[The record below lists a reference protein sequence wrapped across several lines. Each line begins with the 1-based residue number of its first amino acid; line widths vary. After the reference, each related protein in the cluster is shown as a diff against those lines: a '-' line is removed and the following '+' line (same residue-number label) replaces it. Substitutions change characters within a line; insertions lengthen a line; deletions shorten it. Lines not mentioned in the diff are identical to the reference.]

1 MDRKRIKTE
10 LLIHDLKNPLAIIE
24 TGISSL
30 VQGEEKYGPLT
41 KKQVKILQRTLRN
54 IKITKNLVNDVLEL
68 GRSSEGIINETEFPI
83 FDLIRYVLIEVF
95 DIIDYNTSEIVKESQ
110 DLSQLK
116 RILSRKGIL
125 LEVSDGLWQERVGL
139 DGRKV
144 IQILRNLLNNAVRY
158 KKEHIEIRIEKTNG
172 FLFMSVKDDGE
183 GIAKAYQKKIFDCYF
198 QLDEEEGQCI
208 RGHGLGLAGALI
220 LVEDMGGK
228 MHLES
233 DTGKGA
239 TFSVMIPINNRQK
252 FNGK

>member
-1 MDRKRIKTE
+1 MDRKKIKTE

-54 IKITKNLVNDVLEL
+54 IKITKRLVNDVLEV
-68 GRSSEGIINETEFPI
+68 GRSSEGIVNETEFPI
-83 FDLIRYVLIEVF
+83 CDLIRYVLIEVF

-110 DLSQLK
+110 DLTQLK
-116 RILSRKGIL
+116 RVLSQKGIL

-158 KKEHIEIRIEKTNG
+158 KKEYIEIRIEKTNG

-183 GIAKAYQKKIFDCYF
+183 GIAQAYQKKIFDCYF
-198 QLDEEEGQCI
+198 QLDEEEGQCV

-233 DTGKGA
+233 DIGKGA